1 MKEKANLLRKS
12 FISTLTAFVI
22 NTFLIFVLLFWGLM
36 SYTIHH
42 LNTNIIGF
50 HTNLAFKWFILF
62 ALVAMFTL
70 KIIVVIFN
78 LNLFIKNRKDEK
90 NFVLYLLILL
100 GSFAII
106 VISLVCIIIVIK
118 DENINIKKEKNKTN
132 DKIIVDN
139 KENDGK

>member
-12 FISTLTAFVI
+12 FISTLIAFVI

-42 LNTNIIGF
+42 LNTNIGF

-62 ALVAMFTL
+62 SLVAMFTL

-118 DENINIKKEKNKTN
+118 DENINIKKEKTKQMI
-132 DKIIVDN
+132 KLL
-139 KENDGK
+139 

>member
-1 MKEKANLLRKS
+1 
-12 FISTLTAFVI
+12 
-22 NTFLIFVLLFWGLM
+22 
-36 SYTIHH
+36 
-42 LNTNIIGF
+42 
-50 HTNLAFKWFILF
+50 
-62 ALVAMFTL
+62 MFTL

-118 DENINIKKEKNKTN
+118 DENINIKKEKNCEMA
-132 DKIIVDN
+132 N
-139 KENDGK
+139 KLTHLKV

>member
-1 MKEKANLLRKS
+1 MNEKANLLRKS

-42 LNTNIIGF
+42 LNTNIGF
-50 HTNLAFKWFILF
+50 HGNLALKWFILF
-62 ALVAMFTL
+62 TFVVIFTL
-70 KIIVVIFN
+70 KIVVVIFN
-78 LNLFIKNRKDEK
+78 LNLFIKHRKDEK

-106 VISLVCIIIVIK
+106 VISLVCIIIVMK
-118 DENINIKKEKNKTN
+118 DENINIRQEKNKTS
-132 DKIIVDN
+132 DKIIEN

>member
-42 LNTNIIGF
+42 LNTNIGF
-50 HTNLAFKWFILF
+50 HGNLALKWFILF
-62 ALVAMFTL
+62 AFVVMFTL

-78 LNLFIKNRKDEK
+78 LNLFIKHRKDEK

-106 VISLVCIIIVIK
+106 VISLVCIIIVMK
-118 DENINIKKEKNKTN
+118 DENLNIRQEKNKTN
-132 DKIIVDN
+132 DKIIEN

>member
-36 SYTIHH
+36 SYTIHN
-42 LNTNIIGF
+42 LNTNIGF

-106 VISLVCIIIVIK
+106 LISLVCIIIVIK
-118 DENINIKKEKNKTN
+118 DENMNIKKEKNKTN

-139 KENDGK
+139 RENDGK

>member
-42 LNTNIIGF
+42 LNTNIGF

-139 KENDGK
+139 K

>member
-1 MKEKANLLRKS
+1 MNEKANLLRKS
-12 FISTLTAFVI
+12 FISTLTAFII

-42 LNTNIIGF
+42 LNTNIGF
-50 HTNLAFKWFILF
+50 HTNLTFKWFILF

-78 LNLFIKNRKDEK
+78 LNLFIKNRKDDK

-106 VISLVCIIIVIK
+106 VISLVCIIIVMK

>member
-42 LNTNIIGF
+42 LNTNIGF

-62 ALVAMFTL
+62 ALVGIFTL

>member
-1 MKEKANLLRKS
+1 MNEKANLLRKS

-42 LNTNIIGF
+42 LNTNIGF

>member
-42 LNTNIIGF
+42 LNTNIGF

-78 LNLFIKNRKDEK
+78 LNLFIKNRKDET

-118 DENINIKKEKNKTN
+118 DENINIRKEKNKAN

>member
-36 SYTIHH
+36 SYTIHN
-42 LNTNIIGF
+42 LNTNIGF

-78 LNLFIKNRKDEK
+78 LDLFIKNRKDEK

-139 KENDGK
+139 CRQ

>member
-1 MKEKANLLRKS
+1 MNEKANLLRKS

-36 SYTIHH
+36 SYTIHN
-42 LNTNIIGF
+42 LNTNIGF

-139 KENDGK
+139 RENDGK

>member
-1 MKEKANLLRKS
+1 MNEKANLLRKS

-42 LNTNIIGF
+42 LNTNIGF

-100 GSFAII
+100 GSFVII

>member
-36 SYTIHH
+36 SYTVHN
-42 LNTNIIGF
+42 LNTNIGF

-90 NFVLYLLILL
+90 NFVIYLLILL

>member
-42 LNTNIIGF
+42 LNTNIGF
-50 HTNLAFKWFILF
+50 HTNLVFKWFILF
-62 ALVAMFTL
+62 AFVAMFTL

>member
-1 MKEKANLLRKS
+1 MNEKANLLRKS

-42 LNTNIIGF
+42 LNTNIGF

-62 ALVAMFTL
+62 AFVAMFTL

-106 VISLVCIIIVIK
+106 VISLVCIIIVMK
-118 DENINIKKEKNKTN
+118 DENINIRQEKNKTS
-132 DKIIVDN
+132 DKIIEN

>member
-12 FISTLTAFVI
+12 FISTLTAFII

-42 LNTNIIGF
+42 LNTNIGF
-50 HTNLAFKWFILF
+50 HANLVLKWFILF

-132 DKIIVDN
+132 DKIIVEN

>member
-22 NTFLIFVLLFWGLM
+22 NTFLVFVLLFWGLM

-42 LNTNIIGF
+42 LNTNIGF

-100 GSFAII
+100 GSFVII

>member
-36 SYTIHH
+36 SYTVHN
-42 LNTNIIGF
+42 LNTNIGF

-78 LNLFIKNRKDEK
+78 LDLFIKNRKDEK

>member
-36 SYTIHH
+36 SYTVHN
-42 LNTNIIGF
+42 LNTNIGF

-118 DENINIKKEKNKTN
+118 DENINIKKEKNVN
-132 DKIIVDN
+132 S
-139 KENDGK
+139 